1 MALFSLHATETT
13 LLRVQN
19 DTDWTLDMKC
29 TTILTMLD
37 LLFPFDSIVH
47 ELTMTPLER
56 SFGITDKAFPWSK
69 SYITEQHEKVPN
81 RLCCL

>member
-1 MALFSLHATETT
+1 
-13 LLRVQN
+13 
-19 DTDWTLDMKC
+19 MKC

-81 RLCCL
+81 RL